1 MRISWYLKLRSKSRI
16 GSVAGLDRRRR
27 GELLRS
33 VFEVLDEHREGIK
46 ARDVFPEVEG
56 RLGMTEF
63 EAANYPGSDIRRFE
77 KSIRF
82 VTITPVKA
90 GWMVKEAGVWIPTD
104 DGLKAYGKFPD
115 PEQFLDEAQKLY
127 AAWAKSR
134 PDEDAE
140 VEEEISASSITLERA
155 EESSWEEVRDVLHEM
170 DPYDFQQLVAG
181 LLRGMGYYVGW
192 VAPRGKD
199 RGIDIVALSDPLGTS
214 GPRIKVQVKRERNKT
229 TATTLRAFY
238 SVLHEGDVGVFVTLG
253 GFTSDAENEARS
265 EIRRIRLIDAT
276 EFFRLWARHYEDI
289 PEADRR
295 RLPISF
301 VPFLVPRDQ
310 DS

>member
-1 MRISWYLKLRSKSRI
+1 M
-16 GSVAGLDRRRR
+16 AGLDRRRR

-33 VFEVLDEHREGIK
+33 VFEVLEENPEGIK
-46 ARDVFPEVEG
+46 ARDVFPEVEK
-56 RLGMTEF
+56 RLGMTDF

-82 VTITPVKA
+82 VTIAPVKA
-90 GWMVKEAGVWIPTD
+90 GWMVKEAGVWIPTEE
-104 DGLKAYGKFPD
+104 GLVAYRAHPD
-115 PEQFLDEAQKLY
+115 PEEFLVKADELY
-127 AAWAKSR
+127 SAWKKAR
-134 PDEDAE
+134 PPAEDEEIEA
-140 VEEEISASSITLERA
+140 EISATSITLERA
-155 EESSWEEVRDVLHEM
+155 EESSWEEVREILHEM
-170 DPYDFQQLVAG
+170 DPYEFQQLVAG
-181 LLRGMGYYVGW
+181 LLRGMGYYVNW

-199 RGIDIVALSDPLGTS
+199 RGIDLVALSDPLGTS
-214 GPRIKVQVKRERNKT
+214 GPRVKVQVKRERNKT

-253 GFTSDAENEARS
+253 GFTSDAEAEARS

-295 RLPISF
+295 RLPIAF
-301 VPFLVPRDQ
+301 VPFLVPRDR